1 MLMTNVNEV
10 NNDKT
15 KAPHKFIFS
24 SILLVWCMTGRTTRA
39 LSTSRCP
46 IQSLRKFPKALQDC
60 QNKLATGAFHQLFWM
75 VCRLLWML
83 VGQFWTWYWRN
94 KMEITTYFWMEPP
107 TQKPTDNP
115 GFVYHTSWRTSSPKR
130 KFCDNIPTSHFNFS
144 AQRRIVFG

>member
-1 MLMTNVNEV
+1 MDLIHLPANVVQKFHKWLWVTN
-10 NNDKT
+10 KCL
-15 KAPHKFIFS
+15 PRIFTWLS
-24 SILLVWCMTGRTTRA
+24 SLW
-39 LSTSRCP
+39 TSHTHG
-46 IQSLRKFPKALQDC
+46 C
-60 QNKLATGAFHQLFWM
+60 QNKPATSAFHQLFWIL
-75 VCRLLWML
+75 CRLLWML